1 MGKGINVGGG
11 LSFEQMVN
19 AFTRALENA
28 SGGGGGGGGGGETFP
43 DAVVTGTGG
52 YVIPAGFNAI
62 VRVQVTNGGGFTI
75 NGSSALESND
85 FDIQRKVQDPS
96 GTFSGST
103 SVSVGSKR
111 IGRYAVFNRTSSP
124 SGSSQSNVE
133 GHPFAYNYMGGSNA
147 QPDSPSAWVLG
158 PGGSISTSFSQSP
171 RYRIAGVEYG
181 RQNVTA
187 FQSFKVPEG
196 TTINGGNSRIVEL
209 YAI

>member
-1 MGKGINVGGG
+1 MGKGVNVGGG

-28 SGGGGGGGGGGETFP
+28 SGGGGGGGSETFP

-62 VRVQVTNGGGFTI
+62 VRVQVANGGNFTI

-103 SVSVGSKR
+103 VVTVGSRR
-111 IGRYAVFNRTSSP
+111 IGRYAVFTRTQSA
-124 SGSSQSNVE
+124 SGSSSSNVE
-133 GHPFAYNYMGGSNA
+133 GHPYAYNYMGGGNA
-147 QPDSPSAWVLG
+147 TPDSPSAWVLG
-158 PGGSISTSFSQSP
+158 PGGTVSTSFSQSP
-171 RYRIAGVEYG
+171 RYRIAGVEHG
-181 RQNVTA
+181 RQNTTA
-187 FQSFKVPEG
+187 FQTFKVPEG
-196 TTINGGNSRIVEL
+196 TTISGGNSRIVEL